1 MNTTTIFALLPQ
13 DIKGV
18 VIDKLVDNTE
28 NFKNVMEEILLHQ
41 EVHLEIA
48 KILDR
53 YDKSPL
59 VNMDMWR
66 NIKFNDMGKLMS
78 ITEQSCLWPD
88 RIRLGLENHRGLL
101 KYNPCLNFKDAQGNK
116 L

>member
-1 MNTTTIFALLPQ
+1 MNTTRIFALLPQ

-41 EVHLEIA
+41 EVHLAIA

-53 YDKSPL
+53 YDKGGIVS
-59 VNMDMWR
+59 MDRWR
-66 NIKFNDMGKLMS
+66 NDFHMGKLMS
-78 ITEQSCLWPD
+78 ITEQSCLWPA
-88 RIRLGLENHRGLL
+88 RIKYGLENHRVWLN
-101 KYNPCLNFKDAQGNK
+101 NPCLNFYDGYVK